1 MRMEGSLAQSG
12 PRASQPSLVLTA
24 CLTWLGPGHPPQLQ
38 GFFFFLSFVLFGSH
52 CTACRILVP
61 QPEIK
66 PGPSAV
72 KAWSPNHWTSREVP
86 QLQFYT

>member
-38 GFFFFLSFVLFGSH
+38 GFFFFFLSFFLGRTAQLVGS
-52 CTACRILVP
+52 
-61 QPEIK
+61 
-66 PGPSAV
+66 S
-72 KAWSPNHWTSREVP
+72 SPTRDQTRALSSEG
-86 QLQFYT
+86 LES